1 MISSGPY
8 CTFDERLLIVYIGER
23 RAAFAKE
30 YTRQRCTKLM
40 TKRVNNLERYKA
52 KRNFTKTPEPQPIV
66 KKGVGNGYLIQ
77 KHAASHLHYDFRLEW
92 DGVLKSWAVPKG
104 PSLDPMDKRL
114 AMQVEDHPVD
124 YGSFEGIIPQGE
136 YGGGTVM
143 LWDRGTWEPVGN
155 PRLGLAKGKLVFKL
169 HGERLQGEWTLVKI
183 FSKDKRGNSWLLI
196 KHKDEAVRRG
206 DNAQFLDGNATS
218 VVSGRTMDE
227 IAADGD
233 KVWKSNREQTG
244 KQVCATQ
251 PPPPPKAALLATAGN
266 VFTMPGFT
274 PPQLATLSTSMPQ
287 GAGWVHEIKFD
298 GYRMIAH
305 INNGHVNIFS
315 RNGKDWTA
323 AFQSIAHVL
332 SQFKIDTAIVD
343 GEIVVAN
350 EEGKSNFMELKNAL
364 SSGDVSRLQYYLFD
378 ILYLNG
384 EDTTKRPLLQR
395 KELLAE
401 LLTNNA
407 PKSKTQP
414 VRFSEH
420 FTVTDDSFFQNVCSL
435 QLEGVVSKRADA
447 SYHVGRSKVW
457 LKTKCQK
464 RQEFVIGGFTLP
476 STGALG
482 VGALLLGYYVD
493 EKLIFSGRV
502 GTGFTHASSRQI
514 RQRLDKLR
522 QNDHPYVSMSTEGK
536 RGVIWVKPQLVCEV
550 EFTEWTPDG
559 SLRHP
564 SFKGLREDKPAKS
577 IVKEIAI
584 SPKAAAPEIEK
595 ELEEESAIAKR
606 VTKPAKGEKAWAPT
620 VKAPSAKMSDK
631 TKAVVGGISI
641 SHPQRVIYPGVHIT
655 KQELA
660 EYYLF
665 VSDKIM
671 PHIADRPLS
680 MVRCPEGA
688 SEPCF
693 FQRHVGLG
701 KSPYLHEVTVAV
713 KGEARDYLMIH
724 DVKGLLSLV
733 QWGVIELHPWQCAAK
748 NLDKPDR
755 MIFDLDPDPS
765 VSLKQLIDGAHEVR
779 QRMQELGLTSFLKT
793 TGGKGLHVV
802 VPMTPSYGFPAIKS
816 FARAIAE
823 SMASDSPTKY
833 IAQMSKAKRTGKIFV
848 DYLRNEVTSTAV
860 APYSARA
867 HEGATVS
874 TPLAWQELTEKLKLP
889 SFTIGAVSQRL
900 KKQRKDPWQDF
911 SKTKQKIAAT
921 YLKTLKIEPI

>member
-1 MISSGPY
+1 
-8 CTFDERLLIVYIGER
+8 
-23 RAAFAKE
+23 
-30 YTRQRCTKLM
+30 M

-66 KKGVGNGYLIQ
+66 KKGDGNGYLIQ
-77 KHAASHLHYDFRLEW
+77 KHAASHLHYDFRLEL

-143 LWDRGTWEPVGN
+143 LWDRGTWEPVGD
-155 PRLGLAKGKLVFKL
+155 PRKGLAKGKLVFQL
-169 HGERLQGEWTLVKI
+169 HGERLHGEWTLVKT

-206 DNAQFLDGNATS
+206 DNAQFLERNATS
-218 VVSGRTMDE
+218 VASGRTMDE
-227 IAADGD
+227 IAADSD
-233 KVWKSNREQTG
+233 KVWKSHRERTR
-244 KQVCATQ
+244 KQLPAKKPSPSV
-251 PPPPPKAALLATAGN
+251 KAFPAKSGN
-266 VFTMPGFT
+266 VSKMPGFT
-274 PPQLATLSTSMPQ
+274 PPQLATLSTSMPK
-287 GAGWVHEIKFD
+287 GSEWVHELKFD
-298 GYRMIAH
+298 GYRMMTH
-305 INNGHVNIFS
+305 MNNGHVQIFS

-323 AFQSIAHVL
+323 AFPSIAHL
-332 SQFKIDTAIVD
+332 ISQFKVDTAIVD
-343 GEIVVAN
+343 GEVVVAD
-350 EEGKSNFMELKNAL
+350 EQGKSDFMELKNAL
-364 SSGDVSRLQYYLFD
+364 SNGDVSRLQYYLFD
-378 ILYLNG
+378 LLYLNG
-384 EDTTKRPLLQR
+384 TDTTKLPLLQR
-395 KELLAE
+395 KELLAK
-401 LLTNNA
+401 LLATNA
-407 PKSKTQP
+407 PKATAQ
-414 VRFSEH
+414 RIRLSEH
-420 FTVTDDSFFQNVCSL
+420 FTVTDESFFHNVCSL

-447 SYHVGRSKVW
+447 PYHVGRSKIW

-464 RQEFVIGGFTLP
+464 RQEFVIGGFTVP

-482 VGALLLGYYVD
+482 VGALLLGHYED
-493 EKLIFSGRV
+493 GKLKYCGRV
-502 GTGFTHASSRQI
+502 GTGFTHASSRQL
-514 RQRLDKLR
+514 RKLLNNLR
-522 QNDHPYVSMSTEGK
+522 QNDHPYVSISTEGK
-536 RGVIWVKPQLVCEV
+536 RDAIWVKPQLVCEV

-564 SFKGLREDKPAKS
+564 SFKGLREDKQAKS
-577 IVKEIAI
+577 IIREIAI

-595 ELEEESAIAKR
+595 ELEEEPAISKT
-606 VTKPAKGEKAWAPT
+606 VTAQPAKAEKASPPT
-620 VKAPSAKMSDK
+620 VKAPLIKMSGK

-641 SHPQRVIYPGVHIT
+641 SHPQRVIYPGTPIT

-671 PHIADRPLS
+671 PHIVDRPLS

-688 SEPCF
+688 GEPCF

-701 KSPYLHEVTVAV
+701 KSPYLHEVSVIV

-755 MIFDLDPDPS
+755 MILDLDPDPS

-779 QRMQELGLTSFLKT
+779 QRMEELGLSCFLKT

-802 VPMTPSYGFPAIKS
+802 VPLTPRYGFPAIKS

-833 IAQMSKAKRTGKIFV
+833 IAKMSKAKRTGKIFL
-848 DYLRNEVTSTAV
+848 DYLRNDVTSTAV

-867 HEGATVS
+867 REGATVS

-921 YLKTLKIEPI
+921 YLRALKIEPK

>member
-1 MISSGPY
+1 M
-8 CTFDERLLIVYIGER
+8 
-23 RAAFAKE
+23 
-30 YTRQRCTKLM
+30 
-40 TKRVNNLERYKA
+40 NNLEKYKA
-52 KRNFTKTPEPQPIV
+52 KRNFTKTPEPKPIV
-66 KKGVGNGYLIQ
+66 KKGDGNGYLIQ
-77 KHAASHLHYDFRLEW
+77 KHAASHLHYDFRLEL

-104 PSLDPMDKRL
+104 PSLDPNDKRL
-114 AMQVEDHPVD
+114 AMQVEDHPVE

-143 LWDRGTWEPVGN
+143 LWDRGTWEPAGVPGQ
-155 PRLGLAKGKLVFKL
+155 GLAKGKLVFKL
-169 HGERLQGEWTLVKI
+169 HGEKLHGEWTLVKT

-196 KHKDEAVRRG
+196 KHKDEEVRQG
-206 DNAQFLDGNATS
+206 DNAQFLEGTATS

-227 IAADGD
+227 IAGDSD
-233 KVWKSNREQTG
+233 KVWKSNREQTV
-244 KQVCATQ
+244 KKLPAKK
-251 PPPPPKAALLATAGN
+251 PAPAAKAVPAKAGT
-266 VFTMPGFT
+266 VSKMPGFT
-274 PPQLATLSTSMPQ
+274 PPQLATLSTIMPK
-287 GAGWVHEIKFD
+287 GAEWVHEIKFD
-298 GYRMIAH
+298 GYRMMSH
-305 INNGHVNIFS
+305 INNGNVKIFS

-323 AFQSIAHVL
+323 AFQSIAHLL
-332 SQFKIDTAIVD
+332 SKFTIGTAILD
-343 GEIVVAN
+343 GELVVADKQ
-350 EEGKSNFMELKNAL
+350 GKSNFMELKNAL
-364 SSGDVSRLQYYLFD
+364 SNGEVNRFQYYLFD
-378 ILYLNG
+378 LLYLNG
-384 EDTTKRPLLQR
+384 ADTTKLPLLQR

-407 PKSKTQP
+407 PKAKAQ
-414 VRFSEH
+414 RICLSEH

-447 SYHVGRSKVW
+447 PYHVGHSKIW

-482 VGALLLGYYVD
+482 VGALLLGYYD
-493 EKLIFSGRV
+493 DGKLEFSGRV
-502 GTGFTHASSRQI
+502 GTGFTNASSMHI
-514 RQRLDKLR
+514 RKLLDKLR
-522 QNDHPYVSMSTEGK
+522 QNENPYVSISTEGK
-536 RGVIWVKPQLVCEV
+536 RGAIWVKPQLVGEV

-595 ELEEESAIAKR
+595 ELEEEPAISKTVKA
-606 VTKPAKGEKAWAPT
+606 KPAQAEKASAPT
-620 VKAPSAKMSDK
+620 VKAPSANVSDK
-631 TKAVVGGISI
+631 NKAVVGGISI
-641 SHPQRVIYPGVHIT
+641 SHPQRVIYPGMQIT

-671 PHIADRPLS
+671 PHIVDRPMS

-701 KSPYLHEVTVAV
+701 KSPYLHEVRVGV
-713 KGEARDYLMIH
+713 KGDARNYLMIH
-724 DVKGLLSLV
+724 DVAGLISLV
-733 QWGVIELHPWQCAAK
+733 QWGVIELHPWQCAAN

-755 MIFDLDPDPS
+755 IIFDLDPDPS
-765 VSLKQLIDGAHEVR
+765 VSLKQLIDGAQEVR
-779 QRMQELGLTSFLKT
+779 QRMQELGLSTFLKT

-802 VPMTPSYGFPAIKS
+802 VPMTPSYSFPAIKS

-833 IAQMSKAKRTGKIFV
+833 IATMSKAKRTGKIFV
-848 DYLRNEVTSTAV
+848 DYLRNDVTSTAV

-867 HEGATVS
+867 REGATVS
-874 TPLAWQELTEKLKLP
+874 TPLAWNELTGKLKLA
-889 SFTIGAVSQRL
+889 SFTIDTVPQRL

-911 SKTKQKIAAT
+911 SKTKQKIAAN
-921 YLKTLKIEPI
+921 YLKALKIEAK

>member
-1 MISSGPY
+1 M
-8 CTFDERLLIVYIGER
+8 
-23 RAAFAKE
+23 AKSI
-30 YTRQRCTKLM
+30 
-40 TKRVNNLERYKA
+40 NNLEQYKA
-52 KRNFTKTPEPQPIV
+52 KRNFAKTPEPKPIG
-66 KKGVGNGYLIQ
+66 KKGEGNGYLIQ
-77 KHAASHLHYDFRLEW
+77 KHAASHLHYDFRLEL

-104 PSLDPMDKRL
+104 PSLDPHDKRL

-124 YGSFEGIIPQGE
+124 YGSFEGIIPQSE

-143 LWDRGTWEPVGN
+143 LWDRGTWEPAGD
-155 PRLGLAKGKLVFKL
+155 PRQGLAKGKLVFTL
-169 HGERLQGEWTLVKI
+169 HGEKLHGEWTLVKT

-196 KHKDEAVRRG
+196 KHKDEEVRKG
-206 DNAQFLDGNATS
+206 NNAQFLEGNATS

-227 IAADGD
+227 IANDSD
-233 KVWKSNREQTG
+233 KVWKSNREHTV
-244 KQVCATQ
+244 KPLPAKK
-251 PPPPPKAALLATAGN
+251 PPPAVKAGTVSN
-266 VFTMPGFT
+266 MPGFT
-274 PPQLATLSTSMPQ
+274 PPQLATLSTTMPK
-287 GAGWVHEIKFD
+287 GAEWVHEIKFD
-298 GYRMIAH
+298 GYRMISH
-305 INNGHVNIFS
+305 IHHGNVQIFS

-332 SQFKIDTAIVD
+332 STIKLESAILD
-343 GEIVVAN
+343 GELVVADKQ
-350 EEGKSNFMELKNAL
+350 GKSNFMELENAL
-364 SSGDVSRLQYYLFD
+364 SNGEVHRFQYYLFD
-378 ILYLNG
+378 LLYLNG
-384 EDTTKRPLLQR
+384 ADTTKLPLLQR

-401 LLTNNA
+401 LLTKNA
-407 PKSKTQP
+407 PKAKAQ
-414 VRFSEH
+414 RICFSEH

-447 SYHVGRSKVW
+447 PYHVGRSKIW

-482 VGALLLGYYVD
+482 VGALLLGYYD
-493 EKLIFSGRV
+493 DGKLEFSGRV
-502 GTGFTHASSRQI
+502 GTGFTKASSMQI
-514 RQRLDKLR
+514 RKLLDKLR
-522 QNDHPYVSMSTEGK
+522 QKDNPYVSISTEGK
-536 RGVIWVKPQLVCEV
+536 RGAIWVKPQLVGEV

-564 SFKGLREDKPAKS
+564 SFKGLREDKPATS

-584 SPKAAAPEIEK
+584 SPKAVAPDIEK
-595 ELEEESAIAKR
+595 ELEEDPAISKTVKAK
-606 VTKPAKGEKAWAPT
+606 AAQAEKASAPT
-620 VKAPSAKMSDK
+620 VNAPSAKVSDK
-631 TKAVVGGISI
+631 HKALVGGISI
-641 SHPQRVIYPGVHIT
+641 SHPQRVIYPGTHIT

-671 PHIADRPLS
+671 PHIVDRPLS

-701 KSPYLHEVTVAV
+701 KSPYLHEVSVGV

-724 DVKGLLSLV
+724 DVEGLISLV
-733 QWGVIELHPWQCAAK
+733 QWGEIELHPWQCAAI

-755 MIFDLDPDPS
+755 IIFDLDPDPS
-765 VSLKQLIDGAHEVR
+765 VSMKQLIDGAQEVR
-779 QRMQELGLTSFLKT
+779 QRMHELGLSTFLKT

-802 VPMTPSYGFPAIKS
+802 VPMTPSYSFPAIKA

-833 IAQMSKAKRTGKIFV
+833 IANMSKAKRTGKIFV
-848 DYLRNEVTSTAV
+848 DYLRNDVTSTAV

-867 HEGATVS
+867 REGATVS
-874 TPLAWQELTEKLKLP
+874 TPLGWKELTGTLKLS
-889 SFTIGAVSQRL
+889 SFTIDTVPQRL

-911 SKTKQKIAAT
+911 STTKQKIAAN
-921 YLKTLKIEPI
+921 YLKALKIEPK